1 MIPNIVAGLITSVL
15 LALVTLSWRHR
26 GYLPLLRTTLLPS
39 GQLRVSVA
47 TLIRIK
53 QDDCYVLFHHPYR
66 PSAYGPPGGVLK
78 YAPSARRTLDAL
90 GFVEHRV
97 SEMEKTMVYD
107 LRGFLP
113 ARHGIGFMR
122 WYATR
127 RDREC
132 GADAA
137 RRELAEELA
146 ETGHPELIP
155 LVTDLVLEPV
165 RTVFEP
171 PRRVGSMAY
180 RTMRAFEVYD
190 VVVDSPAAADLL
202 RALQTLGRDAT
213 ETQIIAVNSRDIR
226 HGRHGW
232 HLIAP
237 QSAFLLGD
245 RRLHED
251 LPALR

>member
-1 MIPNIVAGLITSVL
+1 VISNIVAGLITAVL
-15 LALVTLSWRHR
+15 LALVTLAWRHR
-26 GYLPLLRTTLLPS
+26 GYLPLLRTTLFPS
-39 GQLRVSVA
+39 GLVRVSVA
-47 TLIRIK
+47 ALVRIK

-66 PSAYGPPGGVLK
+66 PNVYGPPGGVLK
-78 YAPSARRTLDAL
+78 YAPSARRILDAL

-97 SEMEKTMVYD
+97 SGREKTMAHD

-127 RDREC
+127 QDRES

-146 ETGHPELIP
+146 ETGHSELIP

-171 PRRVGSMAY
+171 ARRVGSAAY

-190 VVVDSPAAADLL
+190 IVVDSPAAADLL
-202 RALQTLGRDAT
+202 RALQALGRAAT
-213 ETQIIAVNSRDIR
+213 ETQIIAVNSADIR
-226 HGRHGW
+226 QGRRGPY
-232 HLIAP
+232 LIAP

-251 LPALR
+251 LAALR